1 MAETFRFA
9 PAGSQRH
16 MTTKLN
22 DIVRRLRYGR
32 PVVIVSGL
40 PRSGTSMAMKMLEA
54 GGIQPVVDN
63 IRTADIDNP
72 KGYYEDERVKDLAE
86 AEDMSWLR
94 AARGKVIK
102 VVSSLLNY
110 LPASNTY
117 KVVFMRRNLHEVLA
131 SQAKM
136 LERRGE
142 TSHTEDEDLLAMY
155 EAHLEKVEFQLRFR
169 PHFECLYLNYADVV
183 ADPRSQARLMADF
196 VGGGLDVEKMA
207 AAVDGSLYRNRA
219 TEDGAIPGAEGVSG

>member
-1 MAETFRFA
+1 VT
-9 PAGSQRH
+9 S
-16 MTTKLN
+16 KLH
-22 DIVRRLRYGR
+22 DLFRRLKYGR

-54 GGIQPVVDN
+54 GGMELVVDN
-63 IRTADIDNP
+63 VRTADVDNP

-86 AEDMSWLR
+86 MEDMSWLR

-110 LPASNTY
+110 LPAENTY
-117 KVVFMRRNLHEVLA
+117 KVIFMRRNLHEVLA

-142 TSHTEDEDLLAMY
+142 DSQTGDEELLAMY
-155 EAHLEKVEFQLRFR
+155 ESHLEKVQFQLRFR
-169 PHFECLYLNYADVV
+169 PHFEALYLNYADVV
-183 ADPRSQARLMADF
+183 GDPLSQAQLMAAF
-196 VGGGLDVEKMA
+196 VGGGLDVAKMA

-219 TEDGAIPGAEGVSG
+219 AADGAVRAVNGGSD